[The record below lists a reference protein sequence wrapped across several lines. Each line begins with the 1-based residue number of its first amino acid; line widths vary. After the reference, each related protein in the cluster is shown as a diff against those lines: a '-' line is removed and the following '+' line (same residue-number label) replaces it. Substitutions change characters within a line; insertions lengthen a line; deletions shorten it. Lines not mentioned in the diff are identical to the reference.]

1 MKRAAFVVAAVA
13 SLYAAPLRARTP
25 EIAVDPVNGIWIA
38 QDDKF
43 IFQTLDR
50 WTVFSA
56 GATVNKLVVDQNIL
70 WIATDDGVIRFETG
84 SQRSTKLTMDDGLP
98 SQRVS
103 TVAFDDQYVWFGTNK
118 GLVRYRKTDRTLKL
132 YDESNGLPSK
142 AVSYAVTIGRQVWF
156 GTRAGI
162 AVFSPDVDGL
172 RAFGEVDGMASG
184 EVAEVF
190 QVGSDLWCR
199 TDLGLSRFRIQ
210 QRVFNNFPLT
220 VMHAQQLRV
229 MAVDGA
235 DIWLGTDNGL
245 FQFQDASDS
254 IIPFPLQAALGS
266 KMIIGVEPTSSYVY
280 ITTDK
285 EVLQYS
291 RTSLAIR
298 RWTSAEGLLHQ
309 EGSTGTLA
317 QGGFFTVMFPE
328 SAMMLNIQLDQWTDR
343 KIEVKAASAKKT
355 TARVYGTLDSEMPY
369 NNVKLGPGL
378 RLHGSPDT
386 ENQYANATGGLGFG
400 EQLDKDRTLNGSV
413 YLDYGQLNA
422 SGIRDLQYKI
432 EYMGNQNDVV
442 RDVRIEDKLKYRY
455 VEEGLERQLLL
466 QGAHVGLA
474 TPGAEPKASMSVD
487 AGFRRGQV
495 VRDFITGPRQDTYQ
509 LSQKYILPG
518 TDRVYVDG
526 ELLNNGTDYTIVYTA
541 GQLLFLN
548 PERVDDLSVITVE
561 YEHDVVPKKDLGNLS
576 LSSRLPATNEIGN
589 WALSGTPTIVS
600 NDTGLYN
607 QIDGGAPK
615 YIDRGWISS
624 VYATYQQGGSSIQV
638 AIHNMGNADNAQALY
653 NFDLP
658 VSRLTINLVDGIPN
672 AVVDMGLPSAYAAEA
687 NVLQYVVEVSIDDR
701 SDAALAYI
709 KTFTMEILNR
719 SKQAG
724 ASLGDQFKEWMV
736 AARVAAS
743 PVKGMEIGAR
753 AVELQ
758 QMNDTTY
765 KDANGNTVV
774 NPALHMTTGALDG
787 RYQTKVGEGGLV
799 TAYAEM
805 AGSHDSTGPRPD
817 GLAGMGFLRLSSPT
831 LEGTLSGRLNSEGW
845 TPIGHTTPTSVDPS
859 TRTWNDARMGTLRD
873 ETRFN
878 VTGYPVAWLP
888 VTALFTRQRA
898 WLPDG
903 SGGTGVLQHA
913 IARVQLN
920 KAGLPGTTLQL
931 SSTELDNPNGFQ
943 THRLQGSLQTDYD
956 LAPALSFTHI
966 KKFNVRALYSLSQG
980 ETDENGTYA
989 YEDRVRLMRFEGKL
1003 SPTAT
1008 ESIYALYRSRDVGRQ
1023 TDAGGPFWR
1032 SVYHWELTS
1041 GAQSRIIRGLVPQLN
1056 YNLIYDDNRMSAT
1069 APVGAGA
1076 SAASTTGPL
1085 SVNQWANTGP
1095 MGPAGS
1101 AVTPVGPG
1109 PVTLTSPTVTVTGSI
1124 GAGLGIYPGQW
1135 WTPLGP
1141 LAFSPSVAVGDS
1153 EQTVT
1158 GNKTTYGRIYDFVM
1172 MEVWG
1177 GRKLE
1182 MQLYQRYRF
1191 ETVENGAQPS
1201 PHEDKTTTIL
1211 QNRIVY
1217 RPIFTSPITLLLNY
1231 GSDRG
1236 INDPTLIANAGP
1248 WWTKQTYQGTLQ
1260 WLMRWNQTFTTRT
1273 TATQTLE
1280 HATDYFAPDSSSG
1293 EYLPADHSKYST
1305 YGEFQIRIYPL
1316 PEVSAL
1322 YIYQTTGV
1330 TRWFGSGAGSFEAW
1344 EIQPAGGTIWRVGDK
1359 MYLDAQFSY
1368 DYLGCMS
1375 GISCSSVSRILPHL
1389 YFTMNL

>member
-1 MKRAAFVVAAVA
+1 M
-13 SLYAAPLRARTP
+13 
-25 EIAVDPVNGIWIA
+25 
-38 QDDKF
+38 
-43 IFQTLDR
+43 
-50 WTVFSA
+50 
-56 GATVNKLVVDQNIL
+56 
-70 WIATDDGVIRFETG
+70 
-84 SQRSTKLTMDDGLP
+84 
-98 SQRVS
+98 
-103 TVAFDDQYVWFGTNK
+103 
-118 GLVRYRKTDRTLKL
+118 
-132 YDESNGLPSK
+132 
-142 AVSYAVTIGRQVWF
+142 
-156 GTRAGI
+156 
-162 AVFSPDVDGL
+162 
-172 RAFGEVDGMASG
+172 
-184 EVAEVF
+184 
-190 QVGSDLWCR
+190 
-199 TDLGLSRFRIQ
+199 
-210 QRVFNNFPLT
+210 
-220 VMHAQQLRV
+220 
-229 MAVDGA
+229 
-235 DIWLGTDNGL
+235 
-245 FQFQDASDS
+245 
-254 IIPFPLQAALGS
+254 
-266 KMIIGVEPTSSYVY
+266 
-280 ITTDK
+280 
-285 EVLQYS
+285 
-291 RTSLAIR
+291 
-298 RWTSAEGLLHQ
+298 
-309 EGSTGTLA
+309 
-317 QGGFFTVMFPE
+317 
-328 SAMMLNIQLDQWTDR
+328 
-343 KIEVKAASAKKT
+343 
-355 TARVYGTLDSEMPY
+355 
-369 NNVKLGPGL
+369 
-378 RLHGSPDT
+378 
-386 ENQYANATGGLGFG
+386 
-400 EQLDKDRTLNGSV
+400 
-413 YLDYGQLNA
+413 
-422 SGIRDLQYKI
+422 
-432 EYMGNQNDVV
+432 

-474 TPGAEPKASMSVD
+474 TPGAEPKASMTVD

-548 PERVDDLSVITVE
+548 PERIDDLSVITVE
-561 YEHDVVPKKDLGNLS
+561 YEHDLVPKKDLGNLS
-576 LSSRLPATNEIGN
+576 LSSRLPVTNEIGN

-600 NDTGLYN
+600 NDTALYN

-638 AIHNMGNADNAQALY
+638 AIHNMGTADFAQGLY
-653 NFDLP
+653 QFDLP
-658 VSRLTINLVDGIPN
+658 VSRLTLNTLPDGTVN

-687 NVLQYVVEVSIDDR
+687 VVDQYVIEVSIDDR

-709 KTFTMEILNR
+709 KTFTLEILNR

-736 AARVAAS
+736 ASRVAAS
-743 PVKGMEIGAR
+743 PVSGMEIGAR

-758 QMNDTTY
+758 QMSDTR
-765 KDANGNTVV
+765 DANGNLVS
-774 NPALHMTTGALDG
+774 PALHLTTGALDG
-787 RYQTKVGEGGLV
+787 RYQMKVGEGGLL
-799 TAYAEM
+799 TGYAEM

-817 GLAGMGFLRLSSPT
+817 GLAGMAFLRLSSPT
-831 LEGTLSGRLNSEGW
+831 LEGMLSSRLNSEGW
-845 TPIGHTTPTSVDPS
+845 TPIGHTTPTAVNPS
-859 TRTWNDARMGTLRD
+859 TRTYNDARMGTLRD

-903 SGGTGVLQHA
+903 SGGTGTLQHA

-931 SSTELDNPNGFQ
+931 GSTDLDNPNGFQ

-966 KKFNVRALYSLSQG
+966 KKFNIRALYSLSQG

-1023 TDAGGPFWR
+1023 IDPGSPFWR
-1032 SVYHWELTS
+1032 SLYHWELTS
-1041 GAQSRIIRGLVPQLN
+1041 GAQSRIIPGLVPQLN
-1056 YNLIYDDNRMSAT
+1056 YNLIYDDNRTAPIVPGSAT
-1069 APVGAGA
+1069 STTPTVTPAATAGAGN
-1076 SAASTTGPL
+1076 L

-1095 MGPAGS
+1095 AGS
-1101 AVTPVGPG
+1101 AITPVGPG
-1109 PVTLTSPTVTVTGSI
+1109 PLILQAPTATVTGSI

-1135 WTPLGP
+1135 WSKLAP

-1158 GNKTTYGRIYDFVM
+1158 GSKTTYGRVYDFVV

-1182 MQLYQRYRF
+1182 MQLYQRYRVTTS
-1191 ETVENGAQPS
+1191 ESDAQPEPYES
-1201 PHEDKTTTIL
+1201 AVTTIL

-1231 GSDRG
+1231 SRDRG
-1236 INDPTLIANAGP
+1236 INDPTLISNAGP
-1248 WWTKQTYQGTLQ
+1248 WWTKESYQSTLQ
-1260 WLMRWNQTFTTRT
+1260 WLMRWNQVFTTRS
-1273 TATQTLE
+1273 TATGTLE
-1280 HATDYFAPDSSSG
+1280 RTSDSFAADANSG
-1293 EYLPADHSKYST
+1293 EYLPADHSKYSA

-1322 YIYQTTGV
+1322 YIYQTSGV
-1330 TRWFGSGAGSFEAW
+1330 MRWFGSGTGAFEAW
-1344 EIQPAGGTIWRVGDK
+1344 EAPAGRWCDMAHGRQ
-1359 MYLDAQFSY
+1359 A
-1368 DYLGCMS
+1368 
-1375 GISCSSVSRILPHL
+1375 VSRRGAQLRLPWL
-1389 YFTMNL
+1389 YVRHCVLSRVEGASTPVLHHESVAAG